1 MMRRSIFAAALL
13 LTACNADAQTID
25 GALTAYSHNRV
36 ADAEAILARIAA
48 DPAADGATRATAL
61 RQTARIAWVIDGD
74 AERALETLRRAAS
87 VGPERC
93 PASVLTARVLEEAQQ
108 AERLV
113 SEADALIADCD
124 DPAEADR
131 IRLRAA
137 EAALDLAAATPARG
151 PAMLERASALLAA
164 LQDGAR
170 DGLQGSAIALQL
182 ALLRSDPSRALA
194 AWRNYFWLSATDV
207 PQGIRRHY
215 PAARPVF
222 EAGLEAGAR
231 PDARL
236 ALVDLLVRAG
246 FAREAERFAA
256 ATGLPSAAAPHPL
269 WRKASGYFEARRE
282 LEAALLASNRRVAR
296 GGQAANLEAALDRF
310 RTRLMSAAGL
320 SGNPEEMLRDGYGL
334 TGQAGDTGGFASI
347 HYGHIVQD
355 ERRTI
360 EQYGHRAEIGF
371 LALDHMLANGF
382 ESWLWDGSAAAGGW
396 TSPGPVIVQVRTEY
410 VASPLGAW
418 NLFSGGRQRREL
430 DARQAERA
438 AADLAALANVDVA
451 HLAGLHDRL
460 AVQVAEQVGA
470 RARALAAQGGDL
482 RRAFLDEYWRATFQ
496 QSILTHEGRHALDRT
511 LVTGLRRLDDANL
524 EYRAKLSEL
533 ALADYPRLALL
544 NINDRTIGGG
554 TPHGR
559 ANEQVLR
566 AYAEWIRTNAA
577 AVAGYDPAV
586 PALAQIDRL
595 TDAQI
600 RAVARGLDPI
610 ANP

>member
-1 MMRRSIFAAALL
+1 MRRGIFATALL
-13 LTACNADAQTID
+13 LAACNADAQTVD
-25 GALTAYSHNRV
+25 GALTAYSQNRV

-61 RQTARIAWVIDGD
+61 RETARIAWLIDGD
-74 AERALETLRRAAS
+74 AARALETLRRAAQ
-87 VGPERC
+87 VGPRRC

-113 SEADALIADCD
+113 SEADALIADCE
-124 DPAEADR
+124 DPAESDR
-131 IRLRAA
+131 IRLRTA
-137 EAALDLAAATPARG
+137 EAALDLAAAAPARRSDRH
-151 PAMLERASALLAA
+151 ERAAAMLAA
-164 LQDGAR
+164 LQPEAR
-170 DGLQGSAIALQL
+170 AGLQGSAIGLQL
-182 ALLRSDPSRALA
+182 ALLRADPARALG
-194 AWRNYFWLSATDV
+194 AWRNYYWLSTSDM

-215 PAARPVF
+215 RAAAPLF
-222 EAGLEAGAR
+222 EAGLAAGA
-231 PDARL
+231 PPEARL
-236 ALVDLLVRAG
+236 TLVDLLVRAG

-256 ATGLPSAAAPHPL
+256 ATGLPRTAASHPL
-269 WRKASGYFEARRE
+269 WRKASAYFQARRE
-282 LEAALLASNRRVAR
+282 LEATLLASNRRVAR
-296 GGQAANLEAALDRF
+296 GGQAANLQAALDRF
-310 RTRLMSAAGL
+310 RTRLMDGAGL
-320 SGNPEEMLRDGYGL
+320 SGDPDVNLRDAFGL
-334 TGQAGDTGGFASI
+334 AGQAGDTGGFASL

-360 EQYGHRAEIGF
+360 EQYGHRAEISF

-396 TSPGPVIVQVRTEY
+396 TSAGPVIVQVRPEY

-418 NLFSGGRQRREL
+418 NLFSGGRQRQEL
-430 DARQAERA
+430 DAKQAERA
-438 AADLAALANVDVA
+438 AADRAALANADVA
-451 HLAGLHDRL
+451 FLPGVHDRL

-470 RARALAAQGGDL
+470 RARALAAEGGDL

-566 AYAEWIRTNAA
+566 AYGEWMRANASV
-577 AVAGYDPAV
+577 VAGYDPAA

-600 RAVARGLDPI
+600 RAIARGLDPI
-610 ANP
+610 ARR